1 MHSLVEDPE
10 GEVGEVGEEEE
21 VVAEV
26 DAESKLVCLNGLTIL
41 EIIIYL
47 QIKISPFKFEK
58 RKLRNDKIIVLLQNI
73 FYRKQIEFKENSSF
87 FSFFFQVVEKM
98 VTMREIVLKAA
109 EEEEEGV
116 VAEVVVVVLAEVVV
130 VVLVEVVEGV
140 ADPAEGVAV
149 DVLSV
154 ESLVTFLVIVG
165 SVNFVV
171 V

>member
-1 MHSLVEDPE
+1 
-10 GEVGEVGEEEE
+10 
-21 VVAEV
+21 
-26 DAESKLVCLNGLTIL
+26 
-41 EIIIYL
+41 
-47 QIKISPFKFEK
+47 
-58 RKLRNDKIIVLLQNI
+58 
-73 FYRKQIEFKENSSF
+73 
-87 FSFFFQVVEKM
+87 
-98 VTMREIVLKAA
+98 MREIVLKAA

-116 VAEVVVVVLAEVVV
+116 VAEVVVLAEVVV

-171 V
+171 VEFVRFIFLIKFRMSLFLLHRIICLVYVCFK